1 MEVKCL
7 IKFSEES
14 NFCDSTRT
22 WEWTKERGAEVV
34 RERDQSPEK
43 RIGRRIEET
52 GLNLV
57 RRGDDLRRGTDL
69 NPRREPR
76 GGGPNRVKGGE
87 ADLGHPR
94 GVRT

>member
-1 MEVKCL
+1 M
-7 IKFSEES
+7 IQQ
-14 NFCDSTRT
+14 DRT

-34 RERDQSPEK
+34 REKDQSPEK

-57 RRGDDLRRGTDL
+57 RRGDDLKRGTGL
-69 NPRREPR
+69 NPRKDLR
-76 GGGPNRVKGGE
+76 GEGPSRVKGGG
-87 ADLGHPR
+87 ADLGLPR